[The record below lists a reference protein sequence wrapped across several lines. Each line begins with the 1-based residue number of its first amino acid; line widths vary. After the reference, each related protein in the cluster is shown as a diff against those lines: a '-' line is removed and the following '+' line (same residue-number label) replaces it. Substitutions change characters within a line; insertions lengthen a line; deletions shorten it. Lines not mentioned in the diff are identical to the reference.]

1 MVYKELVFLINSK
14 DSPWSNQP
22 TWRRTWWLVHDPV
35 CSWQG
40 LSWNTWAEWH
50 VECQVHPV
58 LKQLLLRPCGV
69 PIIWLRGTTWLPH
82 QHQSINGF
90 GKDLATNMWGKWAHH
105 ICSSHWLIRSPQ
117 STIVQCPCKKHCT
130 CNFPRC
136 RHGCRFAWKD
146 GNTAET
152 RISVP

>member
-1 MVYKELVFLINSK
+1 MINSK

-90 GKDLATNMWGKWAHH
+90 GKDLATNMWGKWTHH
-105 ICSSHWLIRSPQ
+105 ICSSHWLISSPQ
-117 STIVQCPCKKHCT
+117 STTNKISFERGPQGERGPGLEASKI
-130 CNFPRC
+130 NFDRV
-136 RHGCRFAWKD
+136 FAFVWK
-146 GNTAET
+146 T
-152 RISVP
+152 RSKLILGASRA